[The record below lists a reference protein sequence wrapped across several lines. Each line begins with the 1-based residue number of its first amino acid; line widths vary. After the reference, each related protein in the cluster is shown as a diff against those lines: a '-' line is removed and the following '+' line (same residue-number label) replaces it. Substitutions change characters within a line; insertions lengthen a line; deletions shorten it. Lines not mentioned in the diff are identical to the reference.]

1 MEKCGGKSRKKRS
14 AKAFFDAFSCF
25 FLSREERRGLDEE
38 RKKPKIFLEREEKEK
53 IKLKREFSDEKENG
67 RREKKCERGVRSI
80 DRKRKKFDPIIELSN
95 LNWRHN
101 LNATYV
107 R

>member
-1 MEKCGGKSRKKRS
+1 LEKCGGKSRKKRS

-38 RKKPKIFLEREEKEK
+38 RKKTENFFGKRGKGKNKVEKRV
-53 IKLKREFSDEKENG
+53 LDEKENG

>member
-1 MEKCGGKSRKKRS
+1 MR
-14 AKAFFDAFSCF
+14 
-25 FLSREERRGLDEE
+25 RE
-38 RKKPKIFLEREEKEK
+38 KKPKIFLEREEKEK

-67 RREKKCERGVRSI
+67 RGKKKCERGVRSI

>member
-67 RREKKCERGVRSI
+67 RREKNVRGGFDRSI
-80 DRKRKKFDPIIELSN
+80 EKEKN
-95 LNWRHN
+95 LTR
-101 LNATYV
+101 
-107 R
+107 

>member
-1 MEKCGGKSRKKRS
+1 MR
-14 AKAFFDAFSCF
+14 
-25 FLSREERRGLDEE
+25 RE
-38 RKKPKIFLEREEKEK
+38 KKPKIFLEREEKEK
-53 IKLKREFSDEKENG
+53 LKLKREFSG
-67 RREKKCERGVRSI
+67 RKRERTEGKKCERGVRSI